1 MYAMLNVELLN
12 VGLAA
17 VLSFSCLALSLWKA
31 IFDDLHPLFWRFTA
45 TMLWAGIAM
54 LVFISSG
61 LEHLAFV
68 DVVGWVLVA
77 GGLAATVIRTALTWY
92 CPMST
97 RGARDNRSAS
107 RQLPRN
113 GRPGTQS

>member
-17 VLSFSCLALSLWKA
+17 VLFFACLALSLWKA
-31 IFDDLHPLFWRFTA
+31 IFDDLHPLFWRLTA

-54 LVFISSG
+54 LVLSSSG

-68 DVVGWVLVA
+68 YVVGWMLIA
-77 GGLAATVIRTALTWY
+77 GGLAATLIRTALTWY
-92 CPMST
+92 YPVSPHVAVD
-97 RGARDNRSAS
+97 GRSAP
-107 RQLPRN
+107 RQTSRN
-113 GRPGTQS
+113 GRPGMQA